1 LKTSG
6 LGARWVAARWE
17 SSAVAGTR
25 TPISPTISGSV
36 VGFRLSGVEP
46 DGDPLYEVLLSTT
59 LSASNGVPRMH
70 LIVDS
75 YMENFQPDTTPI
87 LPDLL
92 HPTQTA
98 QNLGGFLEGKAL
110 LTDDAGAVLYRG
122 SFTAEAFLNNT
133 NHAVM
138 ALYGTGAAGKS
149 GARLKGAFTLHKNA
163 SLNGPFQGTISLP
176 AGARAQLARHA
187 GARMRPIKQ
196 ILSGVTVKPHPMV
209 GRPTSGGRGT
219 PLPTGYSQA
228 PGTTSQPGHSLS
240 PITIVA
246 GAGAI
251 LSFLMA
257 GALWWWQRTHPA
269 GQPEGADQ
277 DPAGP

>member
-1 LKTSG
+1 
-6 LGARWVAARWE
+6 VA
-17 SSAVAGTR
+17 
-25 TPISPTISGSV
+25 
-36 VGFRLSGVEP
+36 GFRLSGVEP
-46 DGDPLYEVLLSTT
+46 DGDPLYEVLLNTT
-59 LSASNGVPRMH
+59 LTASNGVPRTH

-110 LTDDAGAVLYRG
+110 LTDDAGDVLYRG
-122 SFTAEAFLNNT
+122 SFTAEAFLDNT

-138 ALYGTGAAGKS
+138 TLYGMGAAGKA
-149 GARLKGAFTLHKNA
+149 GATLKGAFTLHKNA
-163 SLNGPFQGTISLP
+163 TLNGRFHGTISLP
-176 AGARAQLARHA
+176 AAARAQLTQHT
-187 GARMRPIKQ
+187 GVQMRPIKQ

-209 GRPTSGGRGT
+209 GRPTSGGPST

-228 PGTTSQPGHSLS
+228 PGPASQPSHSLS

-257 GALWWWQRTHPA
+257 GLLWWWQRTHPA
-269 GQPEGADQ
+269 GQPEDADQ
-277 DPAGP
+277 GPAGA